1 MLSKV
6 VLLTCDPIF
15 VIQIL
20 WSIAGPQKIII
31 NVIKD
36 LQDFGQKYA
45 TIFYINSM
53 QNFYEIFKNMQIK
66 LWLII
71 SSGS

>member
-1 MLSKV
+1 MTFK
-6 VLLTCDPIF
+6 IF
-15 VIQIL
+15 LYDGYANLDYHYYIDC
-20 WSIAGPQKIII
+20 SGSCNTGPRNIII

-53 QNFYEIFKNMQIK
+53 QNFYEISKI
-66 LWLII
+66 
-71 SSGS
+71 

>member
-1 MLSKV
+1 MLLNFS
-6 VLLTCDPIF
+6 
-15 VIQIL
+15 
-20 WSIAGPQKIII
+20 GPRNIII

-53 QNFYEIFKNMQIK
+53 QNSYEISKI
-66 LWLII
+66 
-71 SSGS
+71 

>member
-1 MLSKV
+1 MYLKHT
-6 VLLTCDPIF
+6 LNIF
-15 VIQIL
+15 INNIL
-20 WSIAGPQKIII
+20 NLFTKNSYKSEIIGSRNIII

-53 QNFYEIFKNMQIK
+53 QNFYEISKI
-66 LWLII
+66 
-71 SSGS
+71 